1 MQETGE
7 LRCPIVSGQRPIQSF
22 ARNPETCLFRVR
34 VFSTVFPSPCKRL
47 LHTSLPQELPLST

>member
-22 ARNPETCLFRVR
+22 ARNPETCPVLNPIMGARAEDAGV
-34 VFSTVFPSPCKRL
+34 PL
-47 LHTSLPQELPLST
+47 L